1 MVARVGTVAFQG
13 IEVMDVDVQVDM
25 SSGIP
30 GFTIVGLPD
39 KAVAESRERVRAALR
54 AMGLAM
60 PPKRITVNLAPADVA
75 KEGSHFDLPIALGLL
90 GAMGV
95 LSPDETM
102 RMTAMGEL
110 GLDGTIAP
118 VPGILPAAI
127 HANADG
133 RTFVCAAVQG
143 GEAVWA
149 GGIEVIA
156 APDLLSLINHVKG
169 NAVLPTPEPKLYD
182 DLPDYPDLVDVKG
195 QETAKRALE
204 VAAAGGH
211 NLLMIGP
218 PGSGKSMLAHRLPG
232 LLPAMTTREM
242 LEVSMVHSLA
252 GTLPDS
258 GLTRRR
264 PFRDPHHS
272 ASVAALVGGGHRVK
286 PGEISLAHLGVLF
299 LDELPEFRREALEAL
314 RQPIETGRVT
324 VARANA
330 HVVYPARFQLVA
342 AMNPCRCGYLA
353 DPGAACSRAPK
364 CGDDYQAK
372 ISGPMLDRFDLV
384 VEVPAVN
391 PNDLGLPSPGES
403 SADVAVRVA
412 RARERQRLRGEE
424 IGASVARLNAAI
436 DGKVLEETA
445 SPDDAGRKLLSEAV
459 SAFGLTARG
468 YHRVLRV
475 ARTLADL
482 DDAEHVTRMHI
493 AEALSYRRV
502 RPGHGHISQTAVS
515 S

>member
-1 MVARVGTVAFQG
+1 MVARVGTVAFHG

-30 GFTIVGLPD
+30 SFTIVGLPD

-182 DLPDYPDLVDVKG
+182 DLPDYTDLIDVKG

-211 NLLMIGP
+211 
-218 PGSGKSMLAHRLPG
+218 
-232 LLPAMTTREM
+232 
-242 LEVSMVHSLA
+242 
-252 GTLPDS
+252 
-258 GLTRRR
+258 
-264 PFRDPHHS
+264 
-272 ASVAALVGGGHRVK
+272 
-286 PGEISLAHLGVLF
+286 
-299 LDELPEFRREALEAL
+299 
-314 RQPIETGRVT
+314 
-324 VARANA
+324 
-330 HVVYPARFQLVA
+330 
-342 AMNPCRCGYLA
+342 
-353 DPGAACSRAPK
+353 
-364 CGDDYQAK
+364 
-372 ISGPMLDRFDLV
+372 
-384 VEVPAVN
+384 
-391 PNDLGLPSPGES
+391 
-403 SADVAVRVA
+403 
-412 RARERQRLRGEE
+412 
-424 IGASVARLNAAI
+424 
-436 DGKVLEETA
+436 
-445 SPDDAGRKLLSEAV
+445 KLLI
-459 SAFGLTARG
+459 L
-468 YHRVLRV
+468 
-475 ARTLADL
+475 
-482 DDAEHVTRMHI
+482 
-493 AEALSYRRV
+493 
-502 RPGHGHISQTAVS
+502 
-515 S
+515 